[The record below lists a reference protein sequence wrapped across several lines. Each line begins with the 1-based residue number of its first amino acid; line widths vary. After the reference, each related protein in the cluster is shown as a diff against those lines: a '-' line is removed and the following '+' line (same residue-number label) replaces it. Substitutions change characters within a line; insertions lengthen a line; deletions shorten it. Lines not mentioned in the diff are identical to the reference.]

1 MQGPISHHDL
11 RRCRYSCNRAKI
23 RGAVVCVALLNR
35 LNGDQIAAT
44 PADLASYSEHTITLV
59 LNYVKAAL
67 EKEGYYAKR

>member
-1 MQGPISHHDL
+1 
-11 RRCRYSCNRAKI
+11 
-23 RGAVVCVALLNR
+23 VALLNR